1 MKLITLHYFGF
12 LYFFLQGKRIK
23 PFKMEIP
30 CVCWT
35 VLFQVDT
42 SRSHMIGGKKKL
54 QSKLPS
60 QDWGCRTFFK
70 LVIEGGLALPT
81 VGGAI
86 PGLVVLGSIRKQ
98 TEQAILQHPSMAS
111 ASVPGSRFLPC
122 SSFCPSFFQQCIVT
136 QKCRPN
142 KPFPFQLPF

>member
-1 MKLITLHYFGF
+1 MATLILKLITLHYFGF

-35 VLFQVDT
+35 VLFQVNT

-60 QDWGCRTFFK
+60 QDWGYRTFFK
-70 LVIEGGLALPT
+70 LVIEGG
-81 VGGAI
+81 VGPAHCGWCHSWAGG
-86 PGLVVLGSIRKQ
+86 P
-98 TEQAILQHPSMAS
+98 
-111 ASVPGSRFLPC
+111 RFY
-122 SSFCPSFFQQCIVT
+122 
-136 QKCRPN
+136 K
-142 KPFPFQLPF
+142 KAD